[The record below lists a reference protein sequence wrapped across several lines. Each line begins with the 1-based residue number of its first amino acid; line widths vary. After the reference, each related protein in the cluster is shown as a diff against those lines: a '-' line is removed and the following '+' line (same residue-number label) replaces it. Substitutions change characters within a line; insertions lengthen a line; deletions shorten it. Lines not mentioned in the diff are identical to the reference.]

1 MNRFIAIFIT
11 MILLVSVFSVASI
24 SVNAQGIITEQITEL
39 PVDGTTAQ
47 GEFTAD
53 DNANYFKFTLETAG
67 MVYFEVKSNNC
78 PKNQAITGTVY
89 NEDSSR

>member
-11 MILLVSVFSVASI
+11 IIMLVSVFSVASI
-24 SVNAQGIITEQITEL
+24 TANAQGIMTENTIEL

-67 MVYFEVKSNNC
+67 MVYFEVKSNL
-78 PKNQAITGTVY
+78 P
-89 NEDSSR
+89 